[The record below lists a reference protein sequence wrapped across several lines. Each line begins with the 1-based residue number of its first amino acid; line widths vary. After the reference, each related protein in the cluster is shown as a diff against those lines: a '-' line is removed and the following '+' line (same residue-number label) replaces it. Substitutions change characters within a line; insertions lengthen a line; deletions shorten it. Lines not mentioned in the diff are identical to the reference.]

1 MGRSDPAHSLPEEPA
16 MTHPLILRELS
27 KPITHNVVTT
37 YADGTARVHGTR
49 GPGQAENYAIG
60 ERRKIGRDL
69 VNRNTGK
76 TVRVVSVDIVE
87 L

>member
-1 MGRSDPAHSLPEEPA
+1 MSTPALVAA
-16 MTHPLILRELS
+16 MLA

-37 YADGTARVHGTR
+37 FADGSARRFGVRSAAQG
-49 GPGQAENYAIG
+49 ENYATG

-69 VNRNTGK
+69 INRETGA
-76 TVRVVSVDIVE
+76 TVRIVSVEVVA